1 MMTLMLLGKRRN
13 VCIYGYLMQNSKA
26 GFSMPLLNVLYNE
39 ASFWIHFEPSKEV
52 EFAPFKS
59 MNCVFLIL
67 KIT

>member
-1 MMTLMLLGKRRN
+1 MMTLMFLGKRRN
-13 VCIYGYLMQNSKA
+13 VCIYGYLMQHSKA
-26 GFSMPLLNVLYNE
+26 GFSMPLMSYIMRPF
-39 ASFWIHFEPSKEV
+39 SWIHVEPSKEV